1 MEDGLYHALPATGA
15 LGAMQL
21 KASETWNPKVQRIGI
36 KERGGGVGLQPSC
49 CCFQK
54 IDIEKNFLVLLH
66 RSCTMHLSLSIANF
80 YLPVDMVSK
89 NVCL

>member
-1 MEDGLYHALPATGA
+1 MFCQFSSFSITSYGSGHRLFHVFMEDGLYHALPATGA

-54 IDIEKNFLVLLH
+54 IAEGIVDNVLL
-66 RSCTMHLSLSIANF
+66 
-80 YLPVDMVSK
+80 K
-89 NVCL
+89 

>member
-36 KERGGGVGLQPSC
+36 KVKGRVRSTAFMPLFAKNMLKRLVDNVS
-49 CCFQK
+49 FQ
-54 IDIEKNFLVLLH
+54 
-66 RSCTMHLSLSIANF
+66 
-80 YLPVDMVSK
+80 
-89 NVCL
+89 

>member
-36 KERGGGVGLQPSC
+36 KERGGGLSLQPSC
-49 CCFQK
+49 CCFP
-54 IDIEKNFLVLLH
+54 KN
-66 RSCTMHLSLSIANF
+66 R
-80 YLPVDMVSK
+80 
-89 NVCL
+89 